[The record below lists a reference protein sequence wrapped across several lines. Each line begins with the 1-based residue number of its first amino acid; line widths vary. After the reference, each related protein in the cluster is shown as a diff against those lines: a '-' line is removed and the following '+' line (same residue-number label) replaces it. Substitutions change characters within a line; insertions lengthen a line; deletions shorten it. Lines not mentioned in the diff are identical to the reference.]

1 MPTYRSVSGSSAEDL
16 FIELFSDTFGAEKAG
31 YLYSQYPFSDIYQ
44 NSRFADFL
52 IENGGRKV
60 AIEIDDEA
68 SHNPKLVSQ
77 NKFYDDLLKQNSM
90 IYLGWDV
97 YRWAVRQMQ
106 QQPETVK
113 DELRVFLGQHPNFKE
128 IEDYLPTQRGKSL
141 DGSKLELKE
150 HQKQALA
157 ALEEMRCNF
166 ETIALLYHATGT
178 GKTVTAVMDAKRFG
192 KRTLFLAHTVE
203 LVDQATKTFRELWP
217 RATVGRYV
225 ESMKQGNA
233 FVVCGSIQSV
243 ALNLERFK
251 PDDFGY
257 IIVDEAHHASADTY
271 QKVLSYFTPEFTLGL
286 TATPERADDQ
296 NILDIF
302 KNTAHKLDIQTAV
315 EIGELVPVRCIRIH
329 TNIDLTK
336 VRFNSVQYNIRD
348 LESKIYVP
356 ERNQLIVDTW
366 LQYVKDK
373 RTVIFGLSSAHVAA
387 TLAAVMV
394 GYNVIVGQTPDGE
407 PIRLLGE
414 SVLNGTILMI
424 LATCTIST
432 FATQRGAHNIAIK
445 GVRENDESTEHQDE
459 HILIP
464 VSNEESVRELVT
476 LGNVLKSKKNH
487 NGFYALHAI
496 DNKVEDSGLEKRAR
510 KILETAATA
519 AAASDIYLH
528 ELLRYDVNISNA
540 IASVAKEQSIT
551 DIVMGLHRDK
561 SPAIFLGKITG
572 DLLGESNVTTYIY
585 KPVQPLATIKRH
597 IVIIPSQAEKEAGF
611 LMWLHKIGN
620 LARNT
625 GTKIVVYA
633 PETTLKYIEP
643 LRRKQTATVE
653 TVLFKDWEKL
663 PALLRELRTDDCLWL
678 AMSRR
683 ERISYQP
690 TMNKIPAYLDQYLG
704 RNSFVLIYPVQA
716 GDPESRY
723 L

>member
-1 MPTYRSVSGSSAEDL
+1 MLLFAGITLPLEDPILKFLLILVIILAAPLLLNKLKIPYLLGLIIAGAVIGPHGLNLVLRDSSIILSGTAGLLYIMFLSGLDMDMSDFRKNGTRSLVFGL
-16 FIELFSDTFGAEKAG
+16 YTFCVPLLLGILAG
-31 YLYSQYPFSDIYQ
+31 YYILGFSIYSSILLAGLFASQTLIAYPIVSKLGIARDKAVTIAVGGTVITDTLALLLLTVIVGMVTGNTDDMFWYRLGISVVLCIAFIMLLFPLIGHWFFKHCSDNISQYIF
-44 NSRFADFL
+44 
-52 IENGGRKV
+52 V
-60 AIEIDDEA
+60 
-68 SHNPKLVSQ
+68 LV
-77 NKFYDDLLKQNSM
+77 M
-90 IYLGWDV
+90 
-97 YRWAVRQMQ
+97 
-106 QQPETVK
+106 
-113 DELRVFLGQHPNFKE
+113 VFLGAYLAHLAGLEPIIGAFLAGLALNRLIPRTSPLMNR
-128 IEDYLPTQRGKSL
+128 IEFVGNAIFIPFFLIGVGMLIDYRAFFRDWESIKVAAVMIVLITAAKYI
-141 DGSKLELKE
+141 
-150 HQKQALA
+150 A
-157 ALEEMRCNF
+157 ALL
-166 ETIALLYHATGT
+166 T
-178 GKTVTAVMDAKRFG
+178 
-192 KRTLFLAHTVE
+192 
-203 LVDQATKTFRELWP
+203 QKTF
-217 RATVGRYV
+217 
-225 ESMKQGNA
+225 K
-233 FVVCGSIQSV
+233 
-243 ALNLERFK
+243 
-251 PDDFGY
+251 
-257 IIVDEAHHASADTY
+257 
-271 QKVLSYFTPEFTLGL
+271 LSS
-286 TATPERADDQ
+286 DQ
-296 NILDIF
+296 
-302 KNTAHKLDIQTAV
+302 
-315 EIGELVPVRCIRIH
+315 
-329 TNIDLTK
+329 
-336 VRFNSVQYNIRD
+336 
-348 LESKIYVP
+348 
-356 ERNQLIVDTW
+356 
-366 LQYVKDK
+366 

-445 GVRENDESTEHQDE
+445 GVRENDEHQDE

-540 IASVAKEQSIT
+540 IASVVKEQSIT